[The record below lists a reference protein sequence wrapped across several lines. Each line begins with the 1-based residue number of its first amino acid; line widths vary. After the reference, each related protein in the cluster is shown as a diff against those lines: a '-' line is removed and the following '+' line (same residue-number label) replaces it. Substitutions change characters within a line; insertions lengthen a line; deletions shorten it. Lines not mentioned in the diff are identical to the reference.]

1 VIKEDT
7 DVFWVILNEIRVYIR
22 LRTGLILLF
31 AQPLLLIFIL
41 GSALSQVFQPNDVEL
56 EPVRVVIWTEDTG
69 NLSSQTEQFFT
80 TMVDDDIL
88 RTNSVNNRS
97 ALLAQ
102 LRNNDADV
110 GVIIPANFSNQ
121 VMAGDEATWELVL
134 GRDQMAN
141 QIGATVMNRYLAQVN
156 AMQATVLTGGQTST
170 PVALTEKSA
179 SPDYVQIGSL
189 GESGTKMSAMQ
200 YYAAMMLVMFLL
212 YSGMAAGISITNE
225 KQSGTL
231 ERLLAMPIRPFTWL
245 AGKLIGNTLLAIA
258 QIFVVIG
265 FTAIVYGVE
274 WGNLWG
280 AVAICILVVW
290 ISMLLA
296 VIITRFAENERSVT
310 AIFNVLIVAM
320 TFVSG
325 GFTPQVVGL
334 MGGVETFTINH
345 WATDGL
351 MNIMYDGTWAVAT
364 EQFTIL
370 AMIGLGLT
378 GIAILVLRRGKLYA

>member
-1 VIKEDT
+1 M
-7 DVFWVILNEIRVYIR
+7 FWVILNEIRVYMR

-41 GSALSQVFQPNDVEL
+41 GSALSQVFQPDDVEL
-56 EPVRVVIWTEDTG
+56 QPVRVVIWTEDTSS
-69 NLSSQTEQFFT
+69 LSSQTEQFFS
-80 TMVDDDIL
+80 TMVEDDIL
-88 RTNSVNNRS
+88 RTNSVNDRS
-97 ALLAQ
+97 TLLTQ
-102 LRNNDADV
+102 LRNDDADF
-110 GVIIPANFSNQ
+110 GVIIPANFSSQ
-121 VMAGDEATWELVL
+121 VAAGEEATWELVL

-141 QIGATVMNRYLAQVN
+141 QIGTIVMNRYLAQVN
-156 AMQATVLTGGQTST
+156 ALQATVLTSGQPST
-170 PVALTEKSA
+170 PVTLTEKPA

-212 YSGMAAGISITNE
+212 YSGMAAGISIANE

-274 WGNLWG
+274 WGNVWG

-296 VIITRFAENERSVT
+296 VIITRFAGNERSVT
-310 AIFNVLIVAM
+310 AIFNVVIVAM

-334 MGGVETFTINH
+334 MGGVETFTINY

-351 MNIMYDGTWAVAT
+351 MNIMYDGTWAVAS

-370 AMIGLGLT
+370 AIIGLGLT

>member
-1 VIKEDT
+1 M
-7 DVFWVILNEIRVYIR
+7 FWVILNEIRVYIR

>member
-1 VIKEDT
+1 
-7 DVFWVILNEIRVYIR
+7 
-22 LRTGLILLF
+22 
-31 AQPLLLIFIL
+31 
-41 GSALSQVFQPNDVEL
+41 
-56 EPVRVVIWTEDTG
+56 
-69 NLSSQTEQFFT
+69 
-80 TMVDDDIL
+80 MVDDDIL

-320 TFVSG
+320 SFVSG